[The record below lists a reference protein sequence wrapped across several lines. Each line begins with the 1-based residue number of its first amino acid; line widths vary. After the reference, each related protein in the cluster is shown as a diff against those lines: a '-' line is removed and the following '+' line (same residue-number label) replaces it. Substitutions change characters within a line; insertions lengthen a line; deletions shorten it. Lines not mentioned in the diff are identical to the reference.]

1 MGQPL
6 LIVFLGSGSP
16 GPPLSVMDR
25 FLGLKLPFYGIIN
38 SFFYFHILQI
48 RLTRRRAESVAEAH
62 RWRPS
67 SAVPVRL
74 MQQQDD
80 PVWIHLQPHLAL
92 LWVTFCIFFFRF
104 IMERPDASRT
114 SFNIWWVSSR
124 PNCWAAR
131 CTHIVLCE
139 HSSFSWYEQGG
150 GSCFVLLSLSY
161 RQPKRR
167 VGFYL
172 PIAKIVFVVVR
183 VRSFLYFFLCLYYR
197 WKWWKSLG

>member
-1 MGQPL
+1 
-6 LIVFLGSGSP
+6 
-16 GPPLSVMDR
+16 MDR

-38 SFFYFHILQI
+38 SFFIFIFYRYVL
-48 RLTRRRAESVAEAH
+48 REGVRRASRKRTGDARPRRFQCDLCSNRTIQYGFICNPISLCCESRFV
-62 RWRPS
+62 
-67 SAVPVRL
+67 
-74 MQQQDD
+74 
-80 PVWIHLQPHLAL
+80 
-92 LWVTFCIFFFRF
+92 FFFFRF

-124 PNCWAAR
+124 PSCWAAR